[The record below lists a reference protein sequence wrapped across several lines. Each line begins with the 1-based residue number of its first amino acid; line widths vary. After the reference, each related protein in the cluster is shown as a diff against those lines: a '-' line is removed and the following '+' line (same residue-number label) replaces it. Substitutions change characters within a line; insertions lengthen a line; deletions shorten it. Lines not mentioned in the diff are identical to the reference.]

1 MKSSEYHRG
10 LEKRGWR
17 CLRQTGSHRTYEK
30 DGAKITVPFHGSQE
44 MSEGIIKKYSKI
56 VGWP

>member
-10 LEKRGWR
+10 LEKRGWH

-30 DGAKITVPFHGSQE
+30 DGAKITVPFH
-44 MSEGIIKKYSKI
+44 
-56 VGWP
+56 